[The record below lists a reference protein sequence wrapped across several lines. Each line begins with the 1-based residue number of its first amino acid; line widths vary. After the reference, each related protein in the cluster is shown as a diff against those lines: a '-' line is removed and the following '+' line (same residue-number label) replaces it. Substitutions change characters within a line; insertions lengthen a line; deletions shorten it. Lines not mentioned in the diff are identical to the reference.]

1 MKFIGVFVLLAMFGV
16 TFAAPLLGLEKILG
30 GGKDKTEG
38 ATEGAETIEGA
49 AGGTDALEGASGGA
63 DALEGATGKTDA
75 IGSALG
81 GSDSVGGVTSSI
93 KSVTGGSDALEG
105 ATGAAD
111 TIKGI
116 INYFILLTN
125 FLIDQTLILFYCIV
139 ICSLLWCGFFLL
151 QFIILIAS
159 NPCSHLFIRS
169 YKQIYSYEQT
179 NVYSI
184 YSKNWRQK
192 FFDEKSTQMVL
203 EYSIWILPVSF
214 LFEKQIMLSKHEK
227 HIDFMFRL

>member
-49 AGGTDALEGASGGA
+49 AGGTDALGGASGGA

-125 FLIDQTLILFYCIV
+125 FLIDQTLILFYCNMFTAVMRIFFTS
-139 ICSLLWCGFFLL
+139 IYYFDCFKPLLA
-151 QFIILIAS
+151 FIHS
-159 NPCSHLFIRS
+159 FV
-169 YKQIYSYEQT
+169 QT
-179 NVYSI
+179 NIPMNKPTYI